1 MEWLFG
7 CHNDGRP
14 DVDLIEQADHIFVEH
29 ANAAKAD
36 SSSQIDP
43 VGPGCSVNGVLTSP
57 KLEVSHVSHSNRIL
71 GTWRDD
77 LPFLVINRR
86 IFHAGDCV
94 VPRGR
99 R

>member
-36 SSSQIDP
+36 SSSEIHP
-43 VGPGCSVNGVLTSP
+43 VGPGCSVNGVFTSP
-57 KLEVSHVSHSNRIL
+57 KLEVAMYRTPTGFL
-71 GTWRDD
+71 GPGAMTF
-77 LPFLVINRR
+77 PFL
-86 IFHAGDCV
+86 
-94 VPRGR
+94 
-99 R
+99 